1 MIIYVN
7 INKETG
13 QISVNNDR
21 YPDTEIIVLNPG
33 TLKNTENSMQFELA
47 FNTSIFEN
55 IQPNPMD
62 NTNANT
68 N

>member
-21 YPDTEIIVLNPG
+21 YPDTEIIVLNSG

-55 IQPNPMD
+55 IQPHPMD